1 MQTNLAGTYGT
12 ETYLKCTRMTKK
24 KSTPNGVLFP
34 FGGTCLDRFEPSK
47 CNCPLVK

>member
-24 KSTPNGVLFP
+24 KSTPNGVLFLLEVP
-34 FGGTCLDRFEPSK
+34 VWTDLNHPNATVRW
-47 CNCPLVK
+47 